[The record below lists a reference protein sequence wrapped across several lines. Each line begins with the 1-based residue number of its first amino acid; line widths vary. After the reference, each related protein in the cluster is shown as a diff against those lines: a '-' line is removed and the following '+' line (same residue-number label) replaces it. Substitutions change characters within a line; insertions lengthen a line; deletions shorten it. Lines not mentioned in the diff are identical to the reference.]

1 MAFLHGKNAKI
12 LWDAE
17 NNSTTLT
24 HGQSW
29 SAEATQ
35 DTAEITEF
43 GSSWR
48 TFLGGF
54 NDWTATV
61 ECLLPQAG
69 AEITYDV
76 GDPNGLGDV
85 EAKLE
90 LYFLWDSGTPAYR
103 AVYGSCICTGKAVG
117 ADKDGIATVTYTF
130 QGTAVLAW
138 HSGAAE
144 PTY

>member
-1 MAFLHGKNAKI
+1 MAFLHGKAAKI
-12 LWDAE
+12 LWDAQ
-17 NNSTTLT
+17 NNSTELL

-35 DTAEITEF
+35 DVAEITSF
-43 GSSWR
+43 QDTWR
-48 TFLGGF
+48 TFIGGF

-61 ECLLPQAG
+61 ECLLPKAG
-69 AEITYDV
+69 AGITYAT
-76 GDPNGLGDV
+76 GNPNGMGDV

-90 LYFLWDSGTPAYR
+90 LYFQWDSGTPLYR
-103 AVYGSCICTGKAVG
+103 AVYGSCVCTGKVVG

-130 QGTAVLAW
+130 QGTDTLAW

-144 PTY
+144 QAY